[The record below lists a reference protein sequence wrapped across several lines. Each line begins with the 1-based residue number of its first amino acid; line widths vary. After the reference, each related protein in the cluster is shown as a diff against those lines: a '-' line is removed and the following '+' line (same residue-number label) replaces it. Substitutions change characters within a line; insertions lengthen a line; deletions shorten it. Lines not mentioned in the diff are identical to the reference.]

1 MAVSKEETCI
11 YARPVSGRQHFYP
24 LDPSP
29 VAKLTPGAI
38 SYYVVKIRGKLES
51 GLAVK
56 TVSITTGVGDTGSGW
71 VKREYLSLSACI
83 SRAKGV
89 VLH

>member
-1 MAVSKEETCI
+1 MRA
-11 YARPVSGRQHFYP
+11 VSGRQHFYP

-29 VAKLTPGAI
+29 VAKLTPGII

-51 GLAVK
+51 DLAVK
-56 TVSITTGVGDTGSGW
+56 TVSITTGVGDRVGETRISVSLGLH
-71 VKREYLSLSACI
+71 LS
-83 SRAKGV
+83 RKGM